1 MSQKNRLDALVQDLQ
16 KFVATKKTLESE
28 GLNTEQKR
36 SLFIDLTEA
45 SANVAESIERE
56 LRAEFGRLLK
66 EWESQ
71 QPWAKRDR
79 GEPVDFVEVYQER
92 TPIRSMRAWT

>member
-1 MSQKNRLDALVQDLQ
+1 MTQKSRLDALVQDLQ
-16 KFVATKKTLESE
+16 KFVATKKTLEAE

-45 SANVAESIERE
+45 SVNVAESIERE
-56 LRAEFGRLLK
+56 LRAEFKCLLK

-71 QPWAKRDR
+71 QPWADGVTK
-79 GEPVDFVEVYQER
+79 
-92 TPIRSMRAWT
+92 

>member
-16 KFVATKKTLESE
+16 KFVATKKTLEAE
-28 GLNTEQKR
+28 GLSTEQKR

-71 QPWAKRDR
+71 QPWA
-79 GEPVDFVEVYQER
+79 
-92 TPIRSMRAWT
+92 M